1 MLKILDKYKKYI
13 DIKFILENKKNITS
27 IGIFIIIV
35 LLLFQV
41 VYFPKARK
49 VRILD
54 REYKKIKQNVDELYN
69 FIGGKD
75 NPKDNIV
82 KIQQEKA
89 LLDEVFPLEKEASN
103 IIKQLNE
110 EARRFR
116 INVVSIT
123 PRDLKIYKDHKGKEL
138 RVGDYFCKCMP
149 LTLTVEGRYR
159 LLGEFLM
166 SLQVNKTPMITIEE
180 VDIEKHEDTA
190 PRITAKIE
198 LTSYILGK

>member
-1 MLKILDKYKKYI
+1 MLKILDKYKKYM
-13 DIKFILENKKNITS
+13 DIKFILENKKNIAT
-27 IGIFIIIV
+27 IGIFVIIV

-54 REYKKIKQNVDELYN
+54 MEYKKIKQGVDELYS

-75 NPKDNIV
+75 NLKDNIV
-82 KIQQEKA
+82 KIQQEEA
-89 LLDEVFPLEKEASN
+89 LLDEVFPFEKEASN

-110 EARRFR
+110 EAKRFR
-116 INVVSIT
+116 INIVSVT
-123 PRDLKIYKDHKGKEL
+123 PKDLKIYKDHEGKEFSI
-138 RVGDYFCKCMP
+138 GDHFCKCMP

-166 SLQVNKTPMITIEE
+166 SLQANKTPMITIEE
-180 VDIEKHEDTA
+180 VDIEKHEDIA